1 MVTRTWYQ
9 FLILESN
16 YYMTIYYGSG
26 NGCEKLELSFV
37 YFFQQF
43 RKSYIGESSQR
54 ISKVYSKLSE
64 NLGINDQ
71 NMLLEIIVRKIA
83 TNLQTWGDSSSIVKQ
98 SVTLL
103 NDLAGGYSSV
113 RLLRKIETLR
123 IISNDV
129 FKAISRALSPYNSKT
144 PKLT

>member
-1 MVTRTWYQ
+1 
-9 FLILESN
+9 
-16 YYMTIYYGSG
+16 
-26 NGCEKLELSFV
+26 LSFV